1 MKKNNHKGILIRT
14 KNISTAMKLAVMS
27 SLFFLLSGCL
37 SESDT
42 GGVYNRV
49 NNPSGTVS
57 GLVQDTNGNALKGAT
72 VSIAG
77 QNIKTDAQGRYTF
90 YKVPVS
96 NVEGND
102 NDLGPVPNINV
113 YVQPPEESDV
123 AYLSAT
129 ISVGPAQAEIDG
141 SNVSGNNGVNTS
153 ANTITNGA
161 ITFVDG
167 FVVEAPVA
175 QLPALNNTVTG
186 LLLDN
191 TTGLPIVDKLVYLNI
206 SDTTSESVNVNN
218 DTDRVTLQ
226 DVNIVANAVTNENG
240 EFTIQKVP
248 NDSALDLIVEGY
260 LFESVSAN
268 SANLG
273 DISTKVE
280 DNVFLGNVYMTSI
293 TVGDDRSPMI
303 TEVSIHPTVDS
314 DSLEGRTVARTIHIK
329 LSENITTIPSISSV
343 FVNYQDADTGQDIF
357 LELASDPTVVENM
370 ITITT
375 VEDMSRLNIAPGSDL
390 KVSFARKDFA
400 DAAGNVIMEDV
411 NDQGSTWLHLSVE
424 TFTLQAIAAEAGNPF
439 VLSVDGVIGGI
450 TDPSV
455 AATLVLRFNKP
466 VQAISEDLVDSA
478 VFVTV
483 GSEGRAGDNEFM
495 AYSDIT
501 TSLDAAG
508 HVLTIELNSELPQN
522 TDIRV
527 ELLQNAFL
535 DEDDQ
540 PLTINPNANP
550 GFDNNIAMGF
560 VSVDFDSLQGR
571 QATTVTLSV
580 LTENDADN
588 ASIPT
593 HSALFSVSDTPFGQ
607 LNNQDDDDGNGIADT
622 ADRLDA
628 LKNEINNEGNGFNVD
643 RTLLS
648 FALVPNAEQYEL
660 TAVNSLGVATNPT
673 VVADGLVGL
682 QNITTDLSVIVLTPD
697 GTGQDPR
704 ILLSGVTLGDSVTL
718 MPVDAFGVK
727 TTNGTTD
734 TVTLLDNTPPA
745 TVLQRAYSVG
755 NDVVAETNSYG
766 AGAELSENVGDNA
779 NVGVPFFNIVPQVL
793 GMVDGGVNSR
803 EITDLTSD
811 GFYDSSSFMAWTP
824 TRTIGVALSED
835 VEVVPGANLGSLIS
849 GIPAS
854 GWDIVNDITIDDTSN
869 VLGSADI
876 ATFTTDVMQ
885 LSLNQ
890 HESVINFGGL
900 LQDSAGNVMVDDN
913 GSKLILRDSLPP
925 MVASSNYA
933 VSADQK
939 MTTFLTIVFN
949 EAIEADTF
957 TGVLLSGVLLPSS
970 EHDSFGISAD
980 GKTVTLSFA
989 TFNAAGDVNT
999 DDDTL
1004 DLVQALNRRFLFG
1017 DDETEQVLGN
1027 LTIEN
1032 VEDRFGNSWSDYI
1045 GQIAPIPQLVVKN
1058 ETELLSVEVNNS
1070 EFFHDLGD
1078 TESFNITYTFNQPVA
1093 LPFLA
1098 TATEG
1103 NDANTDGIDDDF
1115 GFNMSDLF
1123 VLNAPGFFIG
1133 AESSIVAISE
1143 ENALRVNI
1151 TLVEE
1156 AFGAGDE
1163 IGVNANMRFSNLL
1176 AANVFSRFD
1185 NNDSVVQDSTVANV
1199 VLRQD

>member
-1 MKKNNHKGILIRT
+1 
-14 KNISTAMKLAVMS
+14 
-27 SLFFLLSGCL
+27 
-37 SESDT
+37 
-42 GGVYNRV
+42 
-49 NNPSGTVS
+49 
-57 GLVQDTNGNALKGAT
+57 
-72 VSIAG
+72 
-77 QNIKTDAQGRYTF
+77 
-90 YKVPVS
+90 
-96 NVEGND
+96 
-102 NDLGPVPNINV
+102 
-113 YVQPPEESDV
+113 
-123 AYLSAT
+123 
-129 ISVGPAQAEIDG
+129 
-141 SNVSGNNGVNTS
+141 
-153 ANTITNGA
+153 
-161 ITFVDG
+161 
-167 FVVEAPVA
+167 
-175 QLPALNNTVTG
+175 
-186 LLLDN
+186 
-191 TTGLPIVDKLVYLNI
+191 
-206 SDTTSESVNVNN
+206 
-218 DTDRVTLQ
+218 
-226 DVNIVANAVTNENG
+226 
-240 EFTIQKVP
+240 
-248 NDSALDLIVEGY
+248 
-260 LFESVSAN
+260 
-268 SANLG
+268 
-273 DISTKVE
+273 
-280 DNVFLGNVYMTSI
+280 
-293 TVGDDRSPMI
+293 
-303 TEVSIHPTVDS
+303 
-314 DSLEGRTVARTIHIK
+314 
-329 LSENITTIPSISSV
+329 
-343 FVNYQDADTGQDIF
+343 
-357 LELASDPTVVENM
+357 
-370 ITITT
+370 
-375 VEDMSRLNIAPGSDL
+375 
-390 KVSFARKDFA
+390 
-400 DAAGNVIMEDV
+400 
-411 NDQGSTWLHLSVE
+411 
-424 TFTLQAIAAEAGNPF
+424 
-439 VLSVDGVIGGI
+439 
-450 TDPSV
+450 
-455 AATLVLRFNKP
+455 
-466 VQAISEDLVDSA
+466 
-478 VFVTV
+478 
-483 GSEGRAGDNEFM
+483 
-495 AYSDIT
+495 
-501 TSLDAAG
+501 
-508 HVLTIELNSELPQN
+508 
-522 TDIRV
+522 
-527 ELLQNAFL
+527 
-535 DEDDQ
+535 
-540 PLTINPNANP
+540 
-550 GFDNNIAMGF
+550 
-560 VSVDFDSLQGR
+560 
-571 QATTVTLSV
+571 
-580 LTENDADN
+580 
-588 ASIPT
+588 
-593 HSALFSVSDTPFGQ
+593 
-607 LNNQDDDDGNGIADT
+607 
-622 ADRLDA
+622 
-628 LKNEINNEGNGFNVD
+628 
-643 RTLLS
+643 
-648 FALVPNAEQYEL
+648 
-660 TAVNSLGVATNPT
+660 
-673 VVADGLVGL
+673 
-682 QNITTDLSVIVLTPD
+682 
-697 GTGQDPR
+697 
-704 ILLSGVTLGDSVTL
+704 
-718 MPVDAFGVK
+718 
-727 TTNGTTD
+727 
-734 TVTLLDNTPPA
+734 
-745 TVLQRAYSVG
+745 
-755 NDVVAETNSYG
+755 
-766 AGAELSENVGDNA
+766 
-779 NVGVPFFNIVPQVL
+779 
-793 GMVDGGVNSR
+793 MVDGGVNSR

-980 GKTVTLSFA
+980 DKTVTLSFA